1 MLILERLIFLDPL
14 EKVFFFTF
22 DDTRLRLPVLL
33 ALVDLLLAVVMR
45 IAWLLDVMLELNA
58 RGNLGYLLMILA
70 HKAMDYLGWR
80 PDLSV
85 SRMRIPTMFGHPSRL
100 SHHIRSM

>member
-1 MLILERLIFLDPL
+1 MLILERIIFLDPL

-33 ALVDLLLAVVMR
+33 ALVDLLLDVVLR

-70 HKAMDYLGWR
+70 HKAVDHLRWR
-80 PDLSV
+80 PDRCV
-85 SRMRIPTMFGHPSRL
+85 SRMRIPAMFRHPSRL
-100 SHHIRSM
+100 SHHIRDM